1 MALDQPTWYYWRDA
15 SLFIHV
21 YLQPR
26 ASSDQIVGIHA
37 DCLKIRLTAPPLEGR
52 ANKQLTEFLAKLFRV
67 PLKQINIIKG
77 EQSRKKWVKIDN
89 PIDLQCYPFN
99 EIKRSDARDR

>member
-1 MALDQPTWYYWRDA
+1 MALDQPTWYYWRDT

-52 ANKQLTEFLAKLFRV
+52 ANKQLLTFIAHVFGV
-67 PLKQINIIKG
+67 PVKQVTLIKG
-77 EQSRKKWVKIDN
+77 EQSRKKWVKITN
-89 PIDLQCYPFN
+89 PVELGVLG
-99 EIKRSDARDR
+99 EK

>member
-1 MALDQPTWYYWRDA
+1 LAPDQPTWYYWRES

-21 YLQPR
+21 FLQPR

-52 ANKQLTEFLAKLFRV
+52 ANKQLLAFLAQVFRV
-67 PLKQINIIKG
+67 PIKQVTLIKG
-77 EQSRKKWVKIDN
+77 EQSRKKWVKITN
-89 PIDLQCYPFN
+89 PVELGVLG
-99 EIKRSDARDR
+99 EK